1 MMKRNFSILALLLT
15 ISTRPLLAQ
24 FSVEEYLSASVNDLE
39 IKEVA
44 YQLDFV
50 DQHDF
55 RSPLLREV
63 EFRIRT
69 IDLGTSPED
78 YRLRF
83 SPINP
88 YERKANREYRDVL
101 ETQLQSQQLASVS
114 KVLRKR
120 YQHLINHLLLSSREI
135 QFRNMVAFF
144 DELRRIE
151 SNQQTSIKDLIR
163 IDRDLMK
170 LKLDLE
176 QTKTKKEQLELRI
189 KFSYPFSGNID
200 WNFQS
205 LVSINQI
212 EQIILG
218 DTGNIVLKNAYVNNA
233 EQEKVLEQQVYAVNK
248 AESFS
253 NIGFV
258 QAEYNTER
266 GDDFADHMALRI
278 GVVIPVTNPDRPDL
292 ERREMRQIEN
302 DKEIEKR
309 IREAELALLLGR
321 NEIRSLLDQYQLV
334 YEKLE
339 RYNNFD
345 MLNQSL
351 SDMDVLLDVEKYRN
365 ELTMELENLRSG
377 LLLEYIAFLD
387 YQGKLVTYPLTNY
400 LSSEMVEFDLN

>member
-1 MMKRNFSILALLLT
+1 MMKRNLSILALLLT
-15 ISTRPLLAQ
+15 ISSQPLSAQ

-55 RSPLLREV
+55 RSPVLREL

-69 IDLGTSPED
+69 IDLGSSPED

-120 YQHLINHLLLSSREI
+120 YQHLIDHLLLSNREI
-135 QFRNMVAFF
+135 RFRNIVAFF

-151 SNQQTSIKDLIR
+151 SNSQTSIKDLVR
-163 IDRDLMK
+163 IDRDLIK
-170 LKLDLE
+170 LKLELE
-176 QTKTKKEQLELRI
+176 QTRTKKEQLEHRI
-189 KFSYPFSGNID
+189 KFSYPFSGNIEWD
-200 WNFQS
+200 LQS
-205 LVSINQI
+205 LVTISQI
-212 EQIILG
+212 EEIILG
-218 DTGNIVLKNAYVNNA
+218 DTVNNLEKNAYVNSA
-233 EQEKVLEQQVYAVNK
+233 EHEKVLEQQVYAVNK

-266 GDDFADHMALRI
+266 GNDLADHMALKI
-278 GVVIPVTNPDRPDL
+278 GVVIPLVNPDRPDL

-302 DKEIEKR
+302 DRKIEERMK
-309 IREAELALLLGR
+309 EAELALLLGR
-321 NEIRSLLDQYQLV
+321 NEIRSLLDQYRMV

-351 SDMDVLLDVEKYRN
+351 SDMDVFLDVEKYRN
-365 ELTMELENLRSG
+365 ELTMELENLRTE
-377 LLLEYIAFLD
+377 LLSEYITFLD